1 MTAKLQKKNKS
12 TLNCDFTHHAYCLVG
27 DRQTIIA
34 ELKKELLE
42 KLDFDATG
50 HPDFSLR
57 EYDLL
62 KLHPE
67 GKPNY
72 NTILEEIILPAQ
84 SFPVKAKNKIIV
96 IMADDIHI
104 NAQNS
109 LLKFFEEPTASTKI
123 FLILP
128 SASRLLPTV
137 LSRLVVMDINRE
149 DNIFKEGISLFNE
162 EEFLAGSIADRM
174 KTVSEILSARTDE
187 EISRGDISEFLR
199 RLLKLCFE
207 KVKDKKQTKEN
218 LSWLG
223 ELEKNCR
230 YSEDPS
236 SSFKIILEYIAIILP
251 RLA

>member
-1 MTAKLQKKNKS
+1 MSAKSQKKNITK
-12 TLNCDFTHHAYCLVG
+12 LNCDFSHHAYCLVG
-27 DRQTIIA
+27 DKQTILT
-34 ELKKELLE
+34 ELKSELLE
-42 KLDFDATG
+42 KLDFDTTG

-84 SFPVKAKNKIIV
+84 SFPVQAKNKVIV

-109 LLKFFEEPTASTKI
+109 LLKFFEEPTADTKI

-128 SASRLLPTV
+128 TASRLLPTV
-137 LSRLVVMDINRE
+137 SSRLVIIDVNEEIPA
-149 DNIFKEGISLFNE
+149 FKEGASLFNE
-162 EEFLAGSIADRM
+162 SEFLAGSIADRL
-174 KTVSEILSARTDE
+174 KIVGEILSARTDE

-199 RLLKLCFE
+199 QLLKLCFQ

-218 LSWLG
+218 LSWLT